1 VHLKTRKYDL
11 SRQAITISLVVSFVS
26 FMAKGAGYLL
36 TGSNAVLS
44 DLAESVVHLFAV
56 SFAMYGVY
64 LRGKPADEKHRYG
77 HERISLLTIGAE
89 GIVIVLAGLII
100 IYQSV
105 KNLIFGLEITHI
117 FEGILFMSAAALINL
132 ALGLYLV
139 RTGKK
144 ERNMIVYSNGKH
156 TLTDVYTSGGV
167 VLTLL
172 LIFLTGW
179 VILDAIVAVGVA
191 IFIMYEGKKLV
202 SYSLDGIM
210 DSVDPNIDLII
221 RKVLEG
227 EKPGHVRDWHN
238 LRHRTTGNVTW
249 IEFHLLFD
257 KDIDLQT
264 AHDEATE
271 LEKSLLSAIQGDV
284 IVTIH
289 LEPEQTHAKSHQV
302 LKGIKSNSDL
312 ENYF

>member
-1 VHLKTRKYDL
+1 MTRKYDL
-11 SRQAITISLVVSFVS
+11 SRQAISISLLVSFVS
-26 FMAKGAGYLL
+26 FMLKAAGYLI
-36 TGSNAVLS
+36 TGSNTVLS
-44 DLAESVVHLFAV
+44 DLAESIVHLLAV

-64 LRGKPADEKHRYG
+64 LRSKPADDKHRYG
-77 HERISLLTIGAE
+77 HERISLLTVGAE
-89 GIVIVLAGLII
+89 GLVIVLAGLTI

-132 ALGLYLV
+132 VLGLYLV
-139 RTGKK
+139 KTGKK
-144 ERNMIVYSNGKH
+144 EQNMIVYSNGKH
-156 TLTDVYTSGGV
+156 TLTDVYTSAGV

-172 LIFLTGW
+172 LISLTGW
-179 VILDAIVAVGVA
+179 MILDAIVAVGVA

-210 DSVDPNIDLII
+210 DSVDPEADLVI
-221 RKVLEG
+221 RKVLDG
-227 EKPGHVRDWHN
+227 EKPEHIRGWHN

-264 AHDEATE
+264 AHDEATS
-271 LEKSLLSAIQGDV
+271 LEKSLMSAIRGDV

-289 LEPEQTHAKSHQV
+289 LEPEQTHARSHQV
-302 LKGIKSNSDL
+302 LKGIQRNPDL
-312 ENYF
+312 EDYF

>member
-1 VHLKTRKYDL
+1 MKTRKYDL
-11 SRQAITISLVVSFVS
+11 SRQAITISLLVSFVS
-26 FMAKGAGYLL
+26 FMLKAAGYLL
-36 TGSNAVLS
+36 TGSNTVLS
-44 DLAESVVHLFAV
+44 DLAESVVHLLAV

-64 LRGKPADEKHRYG
+64 LRSKPADDKHRYG
-77 HERISLLTIGAE
+77 HERISLLTVGAE
-89 GIVIVLAGLII
+89 GFVIVLAGLTI

-105 KNLIFGLEITHI
+105 KNLIYGLDITHI

-132 ALGLYLV
+132 VLGLYLIK
-139 RTGKK
+139 TGKK
-144 ERNMIVYSNGKH
+144 EQNMIVYSNGKH
-156 TLTDVYTSGGV
+156 TLTDVYTSAGV

-172 LIFLTGW
+172 LISLTGW
-179 VILDAIVAVGVA
+179 MILDAIVAVGVA

-210 DSVDPNIDLII
+210 DSVDPEADLMI
-221 RKVLEG
+221 RNVLDG
-227 EKPGHVRDWHN
+227 EKPGHIRGWHN

-264 AHDEATE
+264 AHDEATS
-271 LEKSLLSAIQGDV
+271 LEKSLMSAIQGDV

-302 LKGIKSNSDL
+302 LKGIQRNPDL
-312 ENYF
+312 EDYF

>member
-1 VHLKTRKYDL
+1 LKTRKSDL
-11 SRQAITISLVVSFVS
+11 SRRAITISLMVSFVS
-26 FMAKGAGYLL
+26 FMLKAAGYLL
-36 TGSNAVLS
+36 TGSNTVLS
-44 DLAESVVHLFAV
+44 DLAESVVHLLAV

-64 LRGKPADEKHRYG
+64 LRSKPADDKHRYG
-77 HERISLLTIGAE
+77 HERISLLTVGAE
-89 GIVIVLAGLII
+89 GLVIVLAGLTI

-132 ALGLYLV
+132 VLGLYLV
-139 RTGKK
+139 KTGKK
-144 ERNMIVYSNGKH
+144 EQNMIVYSNGKH
-156 TLTDVYTSGGV
+156 TLTDVYTSAGV

-172 LIFLTGW
+172 LISLTGW
-179 VILDAIVAVGVA
+179 MILDAIVAVGVA

-210 DSVDPNIDLII
+210 DSVDPEADLII
-221 RKVLEG
+221 RKVLDG
-227 EKPGHVRDWHN
+227 EVPGHIRGWHN

-264 AHDEATE
+264 AHDEATM
-271 LEKSLLSAIQGDV
+271 LEKSLMSTIQGDV

-289 LEPEQTHAKSHQV
+289 LEPEQTHTKSHQV
-302 LKGIKSNSDL
+302 LKGIQRNPDL
-312 ENYF
+312 EDYF